1 MTSCSIGI
9 RSVAVQFPREIRT
22 NDYWSEKYPDLA
34 APVASRRSRIARS
47 APANPSGF
55 DIWSQEVAP
64 YLSDRFRGN
73 VERRVLSGAETALSL
88 ETQAIEEAI
97 AAANLQ
103 PDDIDLAIAT
113 SLFSDTLG
121 FGQAAKL
128 GLRCPAWNLESTC
141 ASALVALQTAR
152 ALIQTGEYRHILV
165 VVSQMGSKA
174 VEETD
179 TLSWSMGDA
188 AGAFIV
194 SEMPA
199 NQGVLATHIIS
210 AGAASG
216 AYAYEL
222 ASDRLSIRTGDNA
235 SAIAETAVDFVR
247 TCTQA
252 VLDKA
257 GVSLQEVDWFAF
269 NTPTAW
275 YASVCARALGIDP
288 ARTWNLYP
296 RYANIGPVFPLANLD
311 WAARGQK
318 LKENDLIL
326 VYANGAG
333 ATAVATLMRWG
344 DVALGCEPAH
354 PLSSAAAQTT
364 VQLAAPE
371 PTQPAEIPNLSLE
384 KLLATAPSE
393 REIQLETYLLSWFA
407 SSLQKPIHQFNPQQ
421 TFATLLDSLMALML
435 KSRIEVDLQVQ
446 VPIEQLFGD
455 RTIHQLAEYILTQL
469 TLTTLTSSPLCVEER
484 ETLRL

>member
-1 MTSCSIGI
+1 MVARGCAVFK
-9 RSVAVQFPREIRT
+9 RS
-22 NDYWSEKYPDLA
+22 
-34 APVASRRSRIARS
+34 
-47 APANPSGF
+47 
-55 DIWSQEVAP
+55 
-64 YLSDRFRGN
+64 
-73 VERRVLSGAETALSL
+73 LSGECRTASAEWDRNRAESGNPV
-88 ETQAIEEAI
+88 AIEEAI

-121 FGQAAKL
+121 FGQYAKL

-141 ASALVALQTAR
+141 ASALVALQTSR

-199 NQGVLATHIIS
+199 HQGVLATHIIS
-210 AGAASG
+210 ARAAAG
-216 AYAYEL
+216 AYTYEL
-222 ASDRLSIRTGDNA
+222 ASDRLQIRTGDNA

-257 GVSLQEVDWFAF
+257 GVSLQEINGFAF

-296 RYANIGPVFPLANLD
+296 RYANIEPVFPLANLD
-311 WAARGQK
+311 WAARSQK

-333 ATAVATLMRWG
+333 ATAVATVMRWG
-344 DVALGCEPAH
+344 DVALGCEPAPLKQRRRPNHRTASRTRTH
-354 PLSSAAAQTT
+354 PACGNS
-364 VQLAAPE
+364 QL
-371 PTQPAEIPNLSLE
+371 IPRKTFSH
-384 KLLATAPSE
+384 
-393 REIQLETYLLSWFA
+393 R
-407 SSLQKPIHQFNPQQ
+407 PQQ
-421 TFATLLDSLMALML
+421 T
-435 KSRIEVDLQVQ
+435 RN
-446 VPIEQLFGD
+446 PIRNLSFKLVCQFSAK
-455 RTIHQLAEYILTQL
+455 THPSI
-469 TLTTLTSSPLCVEER
+469 
-484 ETLRL
+484 